1 MFSKNKRGKTVFV
14 VVAAF
19 AVIGVAVF
27 VSRGTATDSIDEK
40 ILYVSTHNGTI
51 SESEKQ
57 EMLQKS
63 LEERLQ
69 ESINSMDGIVGSKVM
84 LDDEHAVVEMVI
96 SSEVEFTEDME
107 NDVKDFVQRS
117 SSVEETEIVVSAVME
132 GE

>member
-14 VVAAF
+14 VVSAF
-19 AVIGVAVF
+19 AVIGVAVL

-69 ESINSMDGIVGSKVM
+69 ESINSMDGIVGSEVM
-84 LDDEHAVVEMVI
+84 LDVEHAVVELVI
-96 SSEVEFTEDME
+96 SSEAEFTEDME
-107 NDVKDFVQRS
+107 NDVKDLVQRS
-117 SSVEETEIVVSAVME
+117 SSVEEKQIVVSAVME